1 MLLEDLIKSVSDYLL
16 IISCVLILAGSILL
30 SFKLRFVQ
38 LRLMSS
44 IFGMLKSSFYKSCHE
59 EGSHTILPHK
69 ALFTAMSTTLG
80 IGTIVAPIIAIN
92 LGGPGALIG
101 FLLTSFFGSAATYA
115 EVTLCIKHRTRTASG
130 LIMGGPMQYIKKLI
144 SPVAANFYAVFC
156 FLLMIAWSGAQ
167 SNQLAAILDSPMLGD
182 FRVAKEVTGL
192 VMAVIVMILLM
203 GGIKWISA
211 ISSRL
216 VPLMF
221 VVYLGSNFWILGAN
235 LDKLGSILGEMF
247 YAALEPK
254 QLATGT
260 LVGGIFSALRWGI
273 FKGIHANEAGI
284 GTQTIPHSM
293 AETENPDAQGTV
305 AMLSTVTAGLVGFI
319 SGCVALITRTFEDP
333 SLPLGVNMVAASFQ
347 MYFAEVG
354 IAIVSI
360 AVLLFAFGTIL
371 GNSYN
376 GSQCYNFLTNN
387 RFTKAYFIGTA
398 FIVFCGA
405 IAEVKVFW
413 AFTDVILALM
423 TLINMTA
430 LMLYAFEAKQASSF
444 VPKANFD

>member
-1 MLLEDLIKSVSDYLL
+1 MSFEDLAKSLSDYLL
-16 IISCVLILAGSILL
+16 ILSCILILTGSVILT
-30 SFKLRFVQ
+30 FKLRFVQ
-38 LRLMSS
+38 MRLMSS
-44 IFGMLKSSFYKSCHE
+44 VFGMLKSSFSKSKQE
-59 EGSHTILPHK
+59 EGAHTILPHK

-115 EVTLCIKHRTRTASG
+115 EVTLCIAHRARTASG
-130 LIMGGPMQYIKKLI
+130 QIMGGPMQYIKRLV
-144 SPVAANFYAVFC
+144 SPMAANFYAIFG

-182 FRVAKEVTGL
+182 FRIAKEMTGL
-192 VMAVIVMILLM
+192 FMAAFVMILLI

-211 ISSRL
+211 LSSKL

-221 VVYLGSNFWILGAN
+221 VIYLGSNFWILGMN
-235 LDKLGSILGEMF
+235 FDKLGAIFAEIF
-247 YAALEPK
+247 NAALEPK
-254 QLATGT
+254 QLASGT

-273 FKGIHANEAGI
+273 FKGLHANEAGI

-293 AETENPDAQGTV
+293 AETENADAQGTV
-305 AMLSTVTAGLVGFI
+305 AMLSTITAGLVGFI
-319 SGCVALITRTFEDP
+319 SGCVALVTRTFEDA

-347 MYFAEVG
+347 IYFAEAG

-387 RFTKAYFIGTA
+387 RLKRGYFVGTA
-398 FIVFCGA
+398 LIVFCGA
-405 IAEVKVFW
+405 IAEVKIFW

-430 LMLYAFEAKQASSF
+430 LMLYAFKNKSVLALT
-444 VPKANFD
+444 D

>member
-1 MLLEDLIKSVSDYLL
+1 MLFEDVIKSLSDYLL
-16 IISCVLILAGSILL
+16 ILSCILILAGSIILT
-30 SFKLRFVQ
+30 FKLRFVQ

-44 IFGMLKSSFYKSCHE
+44 IFGMLKNSFARGKHE

-115 EVTLCIKHRTRTASG
+115 EVTLCIKHRTRTTSG
-130 LIMGGPMQYIKKLI
+130 QIMGGPMQYIKKLI
-144 SPVAANFYAVFC
+144 SPLAANFYAIFC

-182 FRVAKEVTGL
+182 FRIAKEMTGFF
-192 VMAVIVMILLM
+192 MAALVMILLM

-211 ISSRL
+211 LSSKL

-221 VVYLGSNFWILGAN
+221 VIYLGANFWILGAN
-235 LDKLGSILGEMF
+235 VDRLGGIFAEIFS
-247 YAALEPK
+247 AALEPK

-273 FKGIHANEAGI
+273 FKGLHANEAGI

-293 AETENPDAQGTV
+293 AETENGDAQGTV
-305 AMLSTVTAGLVGFI
+305 AMLSTITAGLVGFI

-333 SLPLGVNMVAASFQ
+333 SLPLGINMVAASFQ
-347 MYFAEVG
+347 IYFAEVG

-376 GSQCYNFLTNN
+376 GSQCYNFLTDN
-387 RFTKAYFIGTA
+387 RLKKGYFIGTA
-398 FIVFCGA
+398 LIVFFGA
-405 IAEVKVFW
+405 IAEVKIFW
-413 AFTDVILALM
+413 AFTDVILAFM
-423 TLINMTA
+423 TLINMAA
-430 LMLYAFEAKQASSF
+430 LMLYAFQNEPVLALTE
-444 VPKANFD
+444 